1 MAMDI
6 EENSEFETEEPPF
19 EKITFNTVYK
29 IKTFLKEPP
38 LDLELNPLPDH
49 LEYVFLE
56 EPTFLPVIISSQL
69 SKQNKNKLISV
80 LKRHKQAFSWK
91 TTDIPGICLCMLAI
105 FHDMIEES
113 VEVFMDDFS
122 VFGNSFDNCLNNL
135 DKMLQRCK
143 DANLVLNWR
152 SLSKKYVFSRIDEDT
167 GDYLVDDNTVI
178 LDKDFDN
185 NNIIEEDDE
194 YDLDD
199 FINDEDATNDATDD
213 EHKMD
218 LLSFIRTADPTK
230 MSLGAEVR
238 MHVEYNIKEKRRLKS
253 IFNKQVELLKVS
265 ASFKESTV
273 QCLLAKAVQNAEVRG
288 EAMPTLPFVTSSVST
303 TPEYKGGD
311 HTESLARANLRTIGS
326 PTSVPIMTSVT
337 TTTPT
342 DDLVVISKEKLVGS
356 SVFGADSSSAGGS
369 HPIPGGFSDST
380 GSDFL
385 IGGIRTVIDPDSN
398 LQKAYVP
405 KWNVTNRYCLDDGGL
420 CREMQMSLGAE
431 VRMRAEYN
439 IKEKRRLK
447 YVEAEATEA
456 IRLRV
461 EASKFEV
468 VEKSLRDEAQVLKEH
483 NTTLEKEKCELEVK
497 VADLAASVKVREQD
511 VDDLDDVV
519 TSVKSQNDSLVDQVH
534 GLKTSSAGLQEK
546 VMVYESCIDQL
557 EKFQDDKMKE
567 VNEKFDKLY
576 TDFVEMALH
585 LEEKFY
591 PRLLTTISEPAIGK
605 AVEKGMQDG
614 LSARI
619 THGTEGRNL
628 TDVAAY
634 NPSAEADYI
643 SALQRL
649 QSVNFS
655 LIAELRSNK
664 DASVETIMNLLCLE
678 DTLAEKLGLTEL
690 QPHVDQLMVPIHH
703 SLDQHVI
710 GASALSLSLDI
721 SSTEGTSDV
730 MPATADTTTALS
742 VTFTSVSTV
751 TPISID
757 DYEVTGV
764 DDHATANDSAADG
777 NVDPFSNVDDV
788 DLSVL

>member
-1 MAMDI
+1 MSRDPVPKS
-6 EENSEFETEEPPF
+6 SEFNTEHYATLVAYPTPFHKYPEPF
-19 EKITFNTVYK
+19 LCLVGLSRNYTLDENTYPQ
-29 IKTFLKEPP
+29 FLRE
-38 LDLELNPLPDH
+38 
-49 LEYVFLE
+49 
-56 EPTFLPVIISSQL
+56 
-69 SKQNKNKLISV
+69 
-80 LKRHKQAFSWK
+80 
-91 TTDIPGICLCMLAI
+91 
-105 FHDMIEES
+105 
-113 VEVFMDDFS
+113 
-122 VFGNSFDNCLNNL
+122 
-135 DKMLQRCK
+135 
-143 DANLVLNWR
+143 
-152 SLSKKYVFSRIDEDT
+152 
-167 GDYLVDDNTVI
+167 
-178 LDKDFDN
+178 
-185 NNIIEEDDE
+185 
-194 YDLDD
+194 
-199 FINDEDATNDATDD
+199 NDE
-213 EHKMD
+213 EID
-218 LLSFIRTADPTK
+218 LLSFIRTADPKKVRIGERQRAEEEPKLLDTTVGHVVPLLPIAPARVKSELEASLDKLLMRVAVLVNEAAETVAKDAAPVQPKHQKKQKTVIVDAGGPLHPTK
-230 MSLGAEVR
+230 
-238 MHVEYNIKEKRRLKS
+238 RLRDDHGTPGGPTVGGKS
-253 IFNKQVELLKVS
+253 Q
-265 ASFKESTV
+265 STV

-288 EAMPTLPFVTSSVST
+288 EAMPTLPFVTSSIST
-303 TPEYKGGD
+303 TPEYEGGD
-311 HTESLARANLRTIGS
+311 HTESLAPYYWIPVKVRYFLRLHSSVNVAKAKVDSFVRTF
-326 PTSVPIMTSVT
+326 VPIMTSVT

-398 LQKAYVP
+398 LQKVYVP
-405 KWNVTNRYCLDDGGL
+405 QWNVTNGSRLDDGGV
-420 CREMQMSLGAE
+420 CREMVDEFAPLSFLRPYVEWNTINFLLNSMWGLFSRCLWALSLKAQLL
-431 VRMRAEYN
+431 V
-439 IKEKRRLK
+439 K
-447 YVEAEATEA
+447 EAEAAEA

-468 VEKSLRDEAQVLKEH
+468 VEKSLLDEAQVLKEH

-567 VNEKFDKLY
+567 VNDKFDKLY

-591 PRLLTTISEPAIGK
+591 PHLLTTISERRWLLTHYMELAIAKCLNSSEYLSTLGAAIGK

-614 LSARI
+614 LSAGI

-678 DTLAEKLGLTEL
+678 DTLAKKLGLTKL

-710 GASALSLSLDI
+710 GASALSLSLDV
-721 SSTEGTSDV
+721 SSTEGTFDV
-730 MPATADTTTALS
+730 MPATADTTTTLS
-742 VTFTSVSTV
+742 VTFTSISIV
-751 TPISID
+751 TPISVD
-757 DYEVTGV
+757 DYEVTGM
-764 DDHATANDSAADG
+764 DDHATANDSVADG